1 MFKKFLILFF
11 VLFSFQSFAIEK
23 KTTFT
28 LEAFNEAQ
36 KAGKTIVINSWNKSC
51 FTCKKQTKI
60 LDQAEKEFK
69 DILFLSFDKKTNNR
83 NSIKFNSW
91 NKFCGTCAR
100 QTKILNEAQKDFPDV
115 IFLSYEQTKH
125 KDIAKLLNVDYWAT
139 IIVYKNSKEVAK
151 EIGITSK
158 SDIYSLI
165 KKEI

>member
-28 LEAFNEAQ
+28 LEAFDEAQ
-36 KAGKTIVINSWNKSC
+36 KAGKTIVI
-51 FTCKKQTKI
+51 
-60 LDQAEKEFK
+60 
-69 DILFLSFDKKTNNR
+69 
-83 NSIKFNSW
+83 NSW

-139 IIVYKNSKEVAK
+139 IVVYKNNKEIGKA
-151 EIGITSK
+151 IGITSK
-158 SDIYSLI
+158 DDIYSLI
-165 KKEI
+165 KKET

>member
-36 KAGKTIVINSWNKSC
+36 KAGKTIVI
-51 FTCKKQTKI
+51 
-60 LDQAEKEFK
+60 
-69 DILFLSFDKKTNNR
+69 
-83 NSIKFNSW
+83 NSW

-139 IIVYKNSKEVAK
+139 IIVYKNSKEVTK
-151 EIGITSK
+151 EIGVTSK

>member
-28 LEAFNEAQ
+28 VEAFNEAQ
-36 KAGKTIVINSWNKSC
+36 KTGKTIVINSWNKS
-51 FTCKKQTKI
+51 
-60 LDQAEKEFK
+60 
-69 DILFLSFDKKTNNR
+69 
-83 NSIKFNSW
+83 
-91 NKFCGTCAR
+91 CGTCAR

-125 KDIAKLLNVDYWAT
+125 KDFAKLLNVEYWAT

-151 EIGITSK
+151 EIGVTSK

>member
-28 LEAFNEAQ
+28 VEAFNEAQ
-36 KAGKTIVINSWNKSC
+36 KTGKTIVINSWNKS
-51 FTCKKQTKI
+51 
-60 LDQAEKEFK
+60 
-69 DILFLSFDKKTNNR
+69 
-83 NSIKFNSW
+83 
-91 NKFCGTCAR
+91 CGTCAR

-139 IIVYKNSKEVAK
+139 IIVYKNSKEIAK
-151 EIGITSK
+151 EIGVTTK
-158 SDIYSLI
+158 SEIYSLI

>member
-28 LEAFNEAQ
+28 VEAFDEAQ
-36 KAGKTIVINSWNKSC
+36 KTGKTIVINSWNKS
-51 FTCKKQTKI
+51 
-60 LDQAEKEFK
+60 
-69 DILFLSFDKKTNNR
+69 
-83 NSIKFNSW
+83 
-91 NKFCGTCAR
+91 CGTCAR

-151 EIGITSK
+151 EIGVTSK

>member
-36 KAGKTIVINSWNKSC
+36 KTGKTIVI
-51 FTCKKQTKI
+51 
-60 LDQAEKEFK
+60 
-69 DILFLSFDKKTNNR
+69 
-83 NSIKFNSW
+83 NSW

-151 EIGITSK
+151 KIGVTSK

-165 KKEI
+165 NKEI

>member
-36 KAGKTIVINSWNKSC
+36 KTGKTIVINSWNK
-51 FTCKKQTKI
+51 
-60 LDQAEKEFK
+60 L
-69 DILFLSFDKKTNNR
+69 
-83 NSIKFNSW
+83 
-91 NKFCGTCAR
+91 CGTCAR

-151 EIGITSK
+151 EIGVTSK

>member
-28 LEAFNEAQ
+28 VEAFNEAQ
-36 KAGKTIVINSWNKSC
+36 KTGKTIVI
-51 FTCKKQTKI
+51 
-60 LDQAEKEFK
+60 
-69 DILFLSFDKKTNNR
+69 
-83 NSIKFNSW
+83 NSW

-139 IIVYKNSKEVAK
+139 IVVYKNNKEIGKA
-151 EIGITSK
+151 IGITSK
-158 SDIYSLI
+158 DDIYSLI
-165 KKEI
+165 KKET

>member
-28 LEAFNEAQ
+28 VEVFNEAQ
-36 KAGKTIVINSWNKSC
+36 KTGKTIVI
-51 FTCKKQTKI
+51 
-60 LDQAEKEFK
+60 
-69 DILFLSFDKKTNNR
+69 
-83 NSIKFNSW
+83 NSW

-139 IIVYKNSKEVAK
+139 IIVYKNSKEVAR
-151 EIGITSK
+151 EIGVTNK

>member
-1 MFKKFLILFF
+1 MKKILTLIFILFAF
-11 VLFSFQSFAIEK
+11 ESIAIEK

-51 FTCKKQTKI
+51 
-60 LDQAEKEFK
+60 
-69 DILFLSFDKKTNNR
+69 
-83 NSIKFNSW
+83 
-91 NKFCGTCAR
+91 GTCSR

-125 KDIAKLLNVDYWAT
+125 KDIAKLLNVEYWAT

-151 EIGITSK
+151 EIGVISK
-158 SDIYSLI
+158 SEIYSLI
-165 KKEI
+165 KKDI

>member
-36 KAGKTIVINSWNKSC
+36 KTGKTIVI
-51 FTCKKQTKI
+51 
-60 LDQAEKEFK
+60 
-69 DILFLSFDKKTNNR
+69 
-83 NSIKFNSW
+83 NSW

-125 KDIAKLLNVDYWAT
+125 KDIAKLLNVEYWAT

-151 EIGITSK
+151 EIGVTSK

>member
-28 LEAFNEAQ
+28 VEAFNEAQ
-36 KAGKTIVINSWNKSC
+36 KTGKTIVI
-51 FTCKKQTKI
+51 
-60 LDQAEKEFK
+60 
-69 DILFLSFDKKTNNR
+69 
-83 NSIKFNSW
+83 NSW

-151 EIGITSK
+151 EIGVTSK
-158 SDIYSLI
+158 NDKYSLI

>member
-36 KAGKTIVINSWNKSC
+36 KTGKTIVI
-51 FTCKKQTKI
+51 
-60 LDQAEKEFK
+60 
-69 DILFLSFDKKTNNR
+69 
-83 NSIKFNSW
+83 NSW

-125 KDIAKLLNVDYWAT
+125 KDFAKLLNVEYWAT

-151 EIGITSK
+151 EIGVTSK

>member
-36 KAGKTIVINSWNKSC
+36 KTGKTIVINSWNK
-51 FTCKKQTKI
+51 
-60 LDQAEKEFK
+60 
-69 DILFLSFDKKTNNR
+69 
-83 NSIKFNSW
+83 
-91 NKFCGTCAR
+91 FCGTCSR

-139 IIVYKNSKEVAK
+139 IVVYKNNKEIGKA
-151 EIGITSK
+151 IGITSK
-158 SDIYSLI
+158 DDIYSLI
-165 KKEI
+165 KKET

>member
-28 LEAFNEAQ
+28 VEAFNEAQ
-36 KAGKTIVINSWNKSC
+36 KTGKTIVI
-51 FTCKKQTKI
+51 
-60 LDQAEKEFK
+60 
-69 DILFLSFDKKTNNR
+69 
-83 NSIKFNSW
+83 NSW

-100 QTKILNEAQKDFPDV
+100 QTKILNEAQKDFPNV

-151 EIGITSK
+151 EIGVTSK

>member
-28 LEAFNEAQ
+28 LETFNEAQ
-36 KAGKTIVINSWNKSC
+36 KSGKTIVI
-51 FTCKKQTKI
+51 
-60 LDQAEKEFK
+60 
-69 DILFLSFDKKTNNR
+69 
-83 NSIKFNSW
+83 NSW

-115 IFLSYEQTKH
+115 IFLSYEQAKH

-151 EIGITSK
+151 EIGVTSK